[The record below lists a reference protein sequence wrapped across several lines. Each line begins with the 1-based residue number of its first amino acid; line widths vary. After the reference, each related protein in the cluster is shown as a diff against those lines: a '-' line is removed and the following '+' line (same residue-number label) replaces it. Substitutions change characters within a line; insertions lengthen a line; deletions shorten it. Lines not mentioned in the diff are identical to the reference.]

1 MPPELLLPDLAAPLA
16 ALKLPAGAAGLD
28 DLDLEGLEGQ
38 GPAKC
43 QRTALRRHA
52 SFREGGRAAGKP
64 LPAPRALAR
73 SATFDVGRSSGP
85 ALLPSRDAR
94 TELTAEVPWVELEDI
109 ADGGGREL
117 PAAAAASPL
126 DFDVFDV
133 LLRDLSRPFAGDL
146 PPPRAEPLP
155 GTTQRG
161 EATTPI
167 PIPAAPG
174 GPDGMEMEMS
184 LGLAPVTEA
193 GLPPLPSL
201 GVPPGGGEAPPRP
214 GAEAAEAAAEAGLQP
229 IWDPYDPAL
238 DRQGMGTLRIA
249 SLGRA
254 VKHKTLESAFLAAQ
268 ALFRLDAARKGAL
281 APGPAHGYGYGGAC
295 DAHGRLVWERF
306 TVRPLE
312 RPDAGG
318 RPLEEQVGGSGPAGP
333 RRALRHRARRPPPGE

>member
-1 MPPELLLPDLAAPLA
+1 MPPELLLLPDLAAPLA
-16 ALKLPAGAAGLD
+16 ALKLPDAM
-28 DLDLEGLEGQ
+28 LDLEGLEGLHQ

-52 SFREGGRAAGKP
+52 SFREGGRHAAGKP
-64 LPAPRALAR
+64 PPAPRALAR

-161 EATTPI
+161 DATAPI

-333 RRALRHRARRPPPGE
+333 RRALWHRARRPPPGE